1 MFINGIWEAHEF
13 HFYNADPADS
23 VDPYH
28 FSLIFLLFNL
38 NVYNMHGSQPIN
50 ESKNMKAI
58 SNKSNSPTNNPNY
71 ERVKYISEP
80 SPYGFYG

>member
-1 MFINGIWEAHEF
+1 
-13 HFYNADPADS
+13 
-23 VDPYH
+23 
-28 FSLIFLLFNL
+28 
-38 NVYNMHGSQPIN
+38 MHGSQPIN